1 MEAMVASS
9 GFDGDVL
16 ETGLNSRFLGLARG
30 IGIKKNKGGTQI
42 LFGFEPTFSS
52 PSLED
57 SSVML
62 CFSNGYGC
70 YIQLAY
76 AHNWTILLKLRKGIP
91 RRGIEPRPRR

>member
-30 IGIKKNKGGTQI
+30 INIKKNKGGTQI
-42 LFGFEPTFSS
+42 LLGFEPTFSS

-62 CFSNGYGC
+62 CFSNVYGHC
-70 YIQLAY
+70 IQIA
-76 AHNWTILLKLRKGIP
+76 
-91 RRGIEPRPRR
+91 

>member
-30 IGIKKNKGGTQI
+30 ISIKKNKGGTQI
-42 LFGFEPTFSS
+42 MLGFEPTFSS

-57 SSVML
+57 SSVMW
-62 CFSNGYGC
+62 CFSNG
-70 YIQLAY
+70 
-76 AHNWTILLKLRKGIP
+76 
-91 RRGIEPRPRR
+91 

>member
-16 ETGLNSRFLGLARG
+16 ETGLNSRFIGLARG

-42 LFGFEPTFSS
+42 LLGFEPTFSL

-62 CFSNGYGC
+62 CFSNG
-70 YIQLAY
+70 
-76 AHNWTILLKLRKGIP
+76 
-91 RRGIEPRPRR
+91 